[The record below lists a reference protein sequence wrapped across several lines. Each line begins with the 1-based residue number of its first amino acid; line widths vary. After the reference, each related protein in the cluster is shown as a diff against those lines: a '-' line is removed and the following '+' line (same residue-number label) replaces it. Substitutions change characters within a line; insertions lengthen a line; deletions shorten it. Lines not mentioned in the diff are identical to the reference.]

1 MENTKTVT
9 AENLQPS
16 RMRLDNRL
24 LAASG
29 VAAGLLASS
38 CCILPL
44 ALLSV
49 GIGGAW
55 VSKLT
60 ALAPYQPIFIA
71 AALLAIGAGFWTAYR
86 RQTVCVPGSIC
97 ERPAAT
103 RTTKAILWLGLLL
116 VAGALSVDFLAP
128 FLI

>member
-1 MENTKTVT
+1 MENSKS
-9 AENLQPS
+9 LQPDS
-16 RMRLDNRL
+16 PKLDNRL

-29 VAAGLLASS
+29 ALAALLASS
-38 CCILPL
+38 CCIIPL
-44 ALLSV
+44 ALVSV

-71 AALLAIGAGFWTAYR
+71 AAVLALGAGFWTAYR
-86 RQTVCVPGSIC
+86 KQAKCVPGSIC
-97 ERPAAT
+97 EKPATT
-103 RTTKAILWLGLLL
+103 RTAKVVLWIGLLI
-116 VAGALSVDFLAP
+116 VASVLSVNFVAP